1 MFQSEIAT
9 TVEALIK
16 ALPLVL
22 RASGNAPEVAEAAAI
37 AAWKHCAGEGLK
49 DRAVAYA
56 LSDRTLRVA
65 VADLIWQKQLHSMRG
80 QMLYRI
86 NTLLGQP
93 VVGAIEFVIDPEK
106 LCR

>member
-1 MFQSEIAT
+1 MFQSQIAT

-16 ALPLVL
+16 ALPAVL

-49 DRAVAYA
+49 DRAVPLA
-56 LSDRTLRVA
+56 LHDRTLRVA
-65 VADLIWQKQLHSMRG
+65 VADLIWQKQLHAMRG
-80 QMLYRI
+80 QMLFRI
-86 NTLLGQP
+86 NSLLGQP
-93 VVGAIEFVIDPEK
+93 VVGNIDFIIDPEK

>member
-1 MFQSEIAT
+1 MFQSQIAT
-9 TVEALIK
+9 TVEGLIK
-16 ALPLVL
+16 SLGSVL

-49 DRAVAYA
+49 DRAVATS
-56 LSDRTLRVA
+56 LQDRTLKVA

-80 QMLYRI
+80 QMIFRI

-93 VVGAIEFVIDPEK
+93 VVSTIEFIVDPEK

>member
-1 MFQSEIAT
+1 M
-9 TVEALIK
+9 EALIK
-16 ALPLVL
+16 ALPAVL

-49 DRAVAYA
+49 DRALAFA
-56 LSDRTLRVA
+56 LHDRTLRVA

-80 QMLYRI
+80 QMIFKI
-86 NTLLGQP
+86 NSLLAQP
-93 VVGAIEFVIDPEK
+93 VVGNIEFIVAPEK

>member
-1 MFQSEIAT
+1 M
-9 TVEALIK
+9 EALIK
-16 ALPLVL
+16 ALPAVL

-37 AAWKHCAGEGLK
+37 AAWRHCAGEGLK
-49 DRAVAYA
+49 NRAIA
-56 LSDRTLRVA
+56 LNLQDRTLRVA
-65 VADLIWQKQLHSMRG
+65 VADLIWQKQLNAMRG

-93 VVGAIEFVIDPEK
+93 VVGTIEFVIDPEK

>member
-1 MFQSEIAT
+1 M
-9 TVEALIK
+9 EALIK
-16 ALPLVL
+16 ALPAVL

-37 AAWKHCAGEGLK
+37 AAWRHCAGEGLR
-49 DRAVAYA
+49 DRAVATS
-56 LSDRTLRVA
+56 LHDRTLRVA
-65 VADLIWQKQLHSMRG
+65 VADLIWQKQLTSMRG
-80 QMLYRI
+80 QMIYRI

>member
-1 MFQSEIAT
+1 M
-9 TVEALIK
+9 EALIK
-16 ALPLVL
+16 ALPAVL

-49 DRAVAYA
+49 ERAIAFE
-56 LSDRTLRVA
+56 LSDRRLRVA
-65 VADLIWQKQLHSMRG
+65 VADLIWQKQLHAMRG

-93 VVGAIEFVIDPEK
+93 VVGEIEFIVDPEK

>member
-1 MFQSEIAT
+1 M
-9 TVEALIK
+9 EALIK
-16 ALPLVL
+16 ALPVVL

-49 DRAVAYA
+49 GRAVALA
-56 LSDRTLRVA
+56 LHERTLRVA
-65 VADLIWQKQLHSMRG
+65 VADLIWQKQMHAMRG
-80 QMLYRI
+80 QMIYKI

>member
-1 MFQSEIAT
+1 M
-9 TVEALIK
+9 EALIK
-16 ALPLVL
+16 ALPAVL

-49 DRAVAYA
+49 ERAIAFE
-56 LSDRTLRVA
+56 LRDRTLRVA
-65 VADLIWQKQLHSMRG
+65 VADLIWQKQMNAMRG
-80 QMLYRI
+80 QLLYRI

-93 VVGAIEFVIDPEK
+93 VVGEIEFIIEPEK

>member
-1 MFQSEIAT
+1 MES
-9 TVEALIK
+9 LIK
-16 ALPLVL
+16 ALPAVL

-49 DRAVAYA
+49 ARAVAVS
-56 LSDRTLRVA
+56 LQDRTLRVA
-65 VADLIWQKQLHSMRG
+65 VADLIWQKQLTSMRG

-93 VVGAIEFVIDPEK
+93 VVGAIEFIIDPEK

>member
-1 MFQSEIAT
+1 M
-9 TVEALIK
+9 EALIK
-16 ALPLVL
+16 ALPAVL

-49 DRAVAYA
+49 DRTVALA
-56 LSDRTLRVA
+56 LRDRTLEVA
-65 VADLIWQKQLHSMRG
+65 VADMIWQKQLHAMRG
-80 QMLYRI
+80 QLIYKI

-93 VVGAIEFVIDPEK
+93 VVGAIEFIIDPEK

>member
-1 MFQSEIAT
+1 MD
-9 TVEALIK
+9 ALIK
-16 ALPLVL
+16 ALPAVL

-37 AAWKHCAGEGLK
+37 AAWKHCAGKGLK
-49 DRAVAYA
+49 ERAVPLA
-56 LSDRTLRVA
+56 LQERTLTVA
-65 VADLIWQKQLHSMRG
+65 VADLIWRKQMMAMRG
-80 QMLYRI
+80 QMIYKI

>member
-1 MFQSEIAT
+1 M
-9 TVEALIK
+9 EALIK
-16 ALPLVL
+16 ALPAVL

-49 DRAVAYA
+49 HRAVPFA
-56 LSDRTLRVA
+56 LQDRTLRVA
-65 VADLIWQKQLHSMRG
+65 VADPIWQKQLTAMRG
-80 QMLYRI
+80 QMVYKI

-93 VVGAIEFVIDPEK
+93 VVGSIEFIIDPEK

>member
-1 MFQSEIAT
+1 M
-9 TVEALIK
+9 EALIK
-16 ALPLVL
+16 ALPAVL

-49 DRAVAYA
+49 QRAVAFA
-56 LSDRTLRVA
+56 LQDRTLRVA
-65 VADLIWQKQLHSMRG
+65 VADMIWQKQLHAMRG

-93 VVGAIEFVIDPEK
+93 VVGSIEFVIDPEK
-106 LCR
+106 LCQ

>member
-56 LSDRTLRVA
+56 LDDRTLRVA

-93 VVGAIEFVIDPEK
+93 VVRAIEFVIDPEK

>member
-1 MFQSEIAT
+1 M
-9 TVEALIK
+9 EALIK
-16 ALPLVL
+16 ALPAVL

-49 DRAVAYA
+49 QRAVAFA
-56 LSDRTLRVA
+56 LQDRTLRVA
-65 VADLIWQKQLHSMRG
+65 VADMIWQKQLHAMRG

-93 VVGAIEFVIDPEK
+93 VVGSIEFVIDPEK

>member
-1 MFQSEIAT
+1 VFQSEIAT

-16 ALPLVL
+16 ALPAVL
-22 RASGNAPEVAEAAAI
+22 RASANAPEVAEAAAI

-49 DRAVAYA
+49 DRAVAFA
-56 LSDRTLRVA
+56 LHDRTLRVA

>member
-1 MFQSEIAT
+1 M
-9 TVEALIK
+9 EALIK
-16 ALPLVL
+16 ALPAVL

-37 AAWKHCAGEGLK
+37 AAWKHCAGEGLR
-49 DRAVAYA
+49 DRAVPLA
-56 LSDRTLRVA
+56 LQDRTLRVA
-65 VADLIWQKQLHSMRG
+65 VADLIWQKQLTAMRG

-93 VVGAIEFVIDPEK
+93 VVGAIEFIISPEK

>member
-1 MFQSEIAT
+1 M
-9 TVEALIK
+9 EALIK
-16 ALPLVL
+16 ALPAVL

-37 AAWKHCAGEGLK
+37 AAWKHCAGEGLR
-49 DRAVAYA
+49 DRAIPFA
-56 LSDRTLRVA
+56 LQDRTLRVA
-65 VADLIWQKQLHSMRG
+65 VADLIWQKQLTAMRG

>member
-1 MFQSEIAT
+1 MEG
-9 TVEALIK
+9 LIK
-16 ALPLVL
+16 SLGTVL

-49 DRAVAYA
+49 ERAVAVA
-56 LSDRTLRVA
+56 LHERTLRVA

-86 NTLLGQP
+86 NSLLGQP
-93 VVGAIEFVIDPEK
+93 VVSSIEFIIDPEQ